1 MVTLTD
7 FDLDALQAGGPPLE
21 EWYAA
26 HADALFGYIARRL
39 GREAAEDLTA
49 QVFVEALASWPRFDP
64 AQGSAK
70 TWLFAIATNLIRA
83 QRRREQRNLDLL
95 ARSGVDPLAEDPIR
109 GADSRVVAADQWP
122 RVAAALRD
130 LDPVDRD
137 VLLLYCFA
145 EMDYRDIGQA
155 LGLPEGTVASKMNRV
170 RRKLRHRLGTS
181 LEGGTDA

>member
-7 FDLDALQAGGPPLE
+7 FNLDALHAGGPPLE
-21 EWYAA
+21 EWYAE

-49 QVFVEALASWPRFDP
+49 QVFVEALAAWPRYDP
-64 AQGSAK
+64 ARGSAK
-70 TWLFAIATNLIRA
+70 TWLFAIATNLVRA

-95 ARSGVDPLAEDPIR
+95 ARSGVDPLVEDSTR
-109 GADSRVVAADQWP
+109 GADARLVAADQWP
-122 RVAAALRD
+122 QVAAALRD

-145 EMDYRDIGQA
+145 ELDYRDIGRT
-155 LGLPEGTVASKMNRV
+155 LGLPEGTVASKMNRL
-170 RRKLRHRLGTS
+170 RRKLRSRLGPS
-181 LEGGTDA
+181 LEGGSDA